1 VDAEQRPIDVSAG
14 GFSLLPS
21 DHARLKNGETVT
33 LTNAKGQSL
42 DVKLVADFP
51 NFTASP
57 RPDVP
62 NNVRASNPFGLAV
75 RQGSTTVF
83 VVDASQNLVR
93 RIDTSTNQVETLST
107 FAPIQNPTPIGAPF
121 IDAVPDSVTLRGN
134 ELLVTT
140 LTGFP
145 FPAGKAEV
153 SRVSLSSGQITS
165 YITGLTSAIDVQP
178 LGQGSN

>member
-1 VDAEQRPIDVSAG
+1 
-14 GFSLLPS
+14 
-21 DHARLKNGETVT
+21 
-33 LTNAKGQSL
+33 
-42 DVKLVADFP
+42 
-51 NFTASP
+51 
-57 RPDVP
+57 
-62 NNVRASNPFGLAV
+62 
-75 RQGSTTVF
+75 
-83 VVDASQNLVR
+83 ASQNLVR

-107 FAPIQNPTPIGAPF
+107 FAPIQNPTPIGAPL

-178 LGQGSN
+178 LGQGSNDPVAVLEFSTNMNQGAPGQLRMISSGGASTMLAANLPTPTSIAVDQRNGDIFIAHIFPGFITRVNAAGVI